1 VELER
6 LLQFAGVNL
15 IAPKRKP
22 SETGTAGLLGGGG
35 PFVRTGLLGAPRSS
49 RPAALNKL
57 HELQR
62 SIDGFEC
69 NKEVGPACNEFICE
83 GLIGKVGAGKRP
95 TERYAFLFDGL
106 LLLCKA
112 SGHGRRS
119 SAASPGCEYRLKE
132 KFFIRKVEIL
142 DRRDEPDSDLP
153 RNAFE
158 VAPRQQP
165 HCILFCRTAE
175 EKMNWMAALV
185 MLNTKSMLERTLDVI
200 LLDEELKHPLRLP
213 PPTIYRFAEEDAES
227 FNIVLE
233 TRENGGV
240 PLIKGQSFSIFP

>member
-1 VELER
+1 M
-6 LLQFAGVNL
+6 
-15 IAPKRKP
+15 
-22 SETGTAGLLGGGG
+22 
-35 PFVRTGLLGAPRSS
+35 
-49 RPAALNKL
+49 

-95 TERYAFLFDGL
+95 AFLFDGL

-233 TRENGGV
+233 TRENAGV
-240 PLIKGQSFSIFP
+240 PLIKG